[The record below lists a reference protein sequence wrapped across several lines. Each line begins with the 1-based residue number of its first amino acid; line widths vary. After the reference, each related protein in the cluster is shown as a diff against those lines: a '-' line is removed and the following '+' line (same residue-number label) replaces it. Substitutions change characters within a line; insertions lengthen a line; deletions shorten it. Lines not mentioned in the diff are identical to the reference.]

1 MWVKKKKEFDS
12 QKKSFKNQK
21 YEYQKM
27 QVLDSSQSFRYGL
40 YRKSDFKK
48 EKIKKILV
56 NFNSFLK
63 NINSSDPLVI
73 AIKSLTKSF
82 VGELIELSKQLM
94 HEFEET
100 VDWKESSLSKKSI
113 KFAFR
118 LDIIEFYNS
127 LQKKNENLFEKKFF

>member
-1 MWVKKKKEFDS
+1 MCVKQNKEFAS
-12 QKKSFKNQK
+12 QKKPFKNQK

-63 NINSSDPLVI
+63 NINSSDPLII

-100 VDWKESSLSKKSI
+100 VDWKESSLSKKII

-118 LDIIEFYNS
+118 FDMLGFHYS
-127 LQKKNENLFEKKFF
+127 PQKKNENF

>member
-82 VGELIELSKQLM
+82 VGELIELSKQFM

-127 LQKKNENLFEKKFF
+127 LQKKNENLLEKKFF

>member
-1 MWVKKKKEFDS
+1 MWVRKKMEFYS

-63 NINSSDPLVI
+63 NINSSDPLII

-94 HEFEET
+94 HEFE
-100 VDWKESSLSKKSI
+100 
-113 KFAFR
+113 
-118 LDIIEFYNS
+118 NC
-127 LQKKNENLFEKKFF
+127 

>member
-1 MWVKKKKEFDS
+1 MCVKQNKEFVS

-63 NINSSDPLVI
+63 NINSSDPLI
-73 AIKSLTKSF
+73 IDIKILTKIF
-82 VGELIELSKQLM
+82 VG
-94 HEFEET
+94 
-100 VDWKESSLSKKSI
+100 
-113 KFAFR
+113 
-118 LDIIEFYNS
+118 
-127 LQKKNENLFEKKFF
+127 